1 MVRGRLGLLPQAE
14 SNRFGGERN
23 TGAKEMSLPVLAD
36 FATTPILLEAVMLA
50 CFGLAWPLANVRML
64 RTGQAEGKG
73 LAFTTI
79 IFCGYLAG
87 AGAKLAMVT
96 DAAPLAPIFWF
107 YLVNAGSVGANI
119 FLQQYL
125 KRVGLLARDPASRM
139 ATIS

>member
-1 MVRGRLGLLPQAE
+1 MRGRLGLLPQAGFK
-14 SNRFGGERN
+14 RLGGERI
-23 TGAKEMSLPVLAD
+23 TGAKDMNLPVLAD

-64 RTGQAEGKG
+64 RTGQAEGNG
-73 LAFTTI
+73 FAFTTI

-125 KRVGLLARDPASRM
+125 KRASRLARGPASEM
-139 ATIS
+139 ATIT